1 MPALLTLYGDFV
13 YRLYN
18 VCIHSLLV
26 NFCPTRFKTRFLWF
40 FSIFVNMFGVGC
52 FCYWRFFSLLVDLWL
67 SRWGFV
73 PFLGV
78 DFSSCLLVMQIENI
92 LGRKIGF
99 SLINVNFLDVFPYSN
114 IVRHCG
120 FWNAY
125 IEMQQMV
132 RVFHVSMP
140 TVRDATDDIT
150 RVYFNWK
157 GGPICVCVCKFN
169 EYTSYLCT

>member
-1 MPALLTLYGDFV
+1 M
-13 YRLYN
+13 
-18 VCIHSLLV
+18 
-26 NFCPTRFKTRFLWF
+26 
-40 FSIFVNMFGVGC
+40 
-52 FCYWRFFSLLVDLWL
+52 
-67 SRWGFV
+67 
-73 PFLGV
+73 
-78 DFSSCLLVMQIENI
+78 MQIENI

-120 FWNAY
+120 FWYVY

-150 RVYFNWK
+150 RAYFNQERRLNM
-157 GGPICVCVCKFN
+157 CVCVCKFN
-169 EYTSYLCT
+169 EYISYLCT